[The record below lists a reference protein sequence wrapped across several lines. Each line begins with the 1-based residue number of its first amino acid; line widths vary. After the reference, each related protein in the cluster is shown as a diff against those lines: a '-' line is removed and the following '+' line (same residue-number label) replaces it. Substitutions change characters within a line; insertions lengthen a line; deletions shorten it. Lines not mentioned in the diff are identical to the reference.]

1 MNYLD
6 HLLFDLYPYV
16 AITVF
21 LLGSL
26 LRFEFSQYSWRSS
39 SSQLLRGGR
48 AFRYGSNL
56 FHVGIILL
64 LLGHAVGLLMPHA
77 LYPYLGLTPH
87 SKQLLAMISGGSL
100 GSVCLVGLLLL
111 LQRRLCDARVRRQSQ
126 WRDIAILVLLLL
138 QLLLGLATIPVSA
151 EHLDGSEML
160 KLADW
165 TQRIVTLRGHAS
177 DSLQGVA
184 VIFKWHLFLG
194 LTLLLVFPF
203 TRLVHIWSVPLGYL
217 RRPYQIVRRRA

>member
-126 WRDIAILVLLLL
+126 RRDIAILVLLLL

-194 LTLLLVFPF
+194 MTLLLVFPF